1 MKRNLYPLIFL
12 LALIVL
18 PLLLRQE
25 YYQHLII
32 LFMMWVIIGSAWNLL
47 AGYTGRVSFG
57 HAAFFGSGAYA
68 AGLLTYHY
76 AISPWW
82 GMVTGGLLAT
92 AVAFPFGWITFRL
105 RGAYFALATL
115 ALNEVLKDA
124 AKIAEPVT
132 NGMVGILI
140 MPTFSSKLPYYYII
154 LFMMVLTVL
163 CMRFT
168 VHSKLGYCFV
178 SIREDQDAAESM
190 GINTT
195 RYKMISLCIGTFW
208 TGLAGAFYMNYMGF
222 IDPSVVFS
230 LQDLSIAAVLVGI
243 VGGVGTI
250 YGPAVGAFVM
260 IAVQEFFRSGFFGLF
275 KYFADR
281 TGSSA
286 FTTLSEFVKSAHTL
300 GFGLLVILVILLLP
314 NGIVG
319 DWAKIKRSV
328 LRIKPEN

>member
-1 MKRNLYPLIFL
+1 MKKNLYPMIFL
-12 LALIVL
+12 FALIVF
-18 PLLLRQE
+18 PLVLRQE

-32 LFMMWVIIGSAWNLL
+32 LFMMWVVIGSSWNLL

-68 AGLLTYHY
+68 AGLLAYHY
-76 AISPWW
+76 GISPWW
-82 GMVTGGLLAT
+82 GMATGGLLAT

-105 RGAYFALATL
+105 HGAYFALATL
-115 ALNEVLKDA
+115 ALNEVLKDT
-124 AKIAEPVT
+124 AKIAEPLT

-154 LFMMVLTVL
+154 LVMMVLTIL
-163 CMRFT
+163 CMRLT
-168 VHSKLGYCFV
+168 VRSKLGYYFV

-250 YGPAVGAFVM
+250 YGPAVGAFIM

-275 KYFADR
+275 KYFGDK
-281 TGSSA
+281 TGSGA

-319 DWAKIKRSV
+319 DWTKIKTKLFRMKV
-328 LRIKPEN
+328 TT